1 MNYTFDSTIDNGVSF
16 EQWLRLA
23 DRYCIG
29 LAGVGLSDL
38 PDTLSR
44 DAYEAGDTPRDH
56 VDDALLDNAFP
67 FPEGHRYHTPAPAPV
82 PAPTHT
88 SPRYALAPQGQW
100 LYEDIHLENGR
111 TITVRRP
118 ASANGKG
125 VQEA

>member
-1 MNYTFDSTIDNGVSF
+1 MNYTFDSTVDDGIWFAD
-16 EQWLRLA
+16 WLRLA

-29 LAGVGLSDL
+29 IAGVGLSDL

-56 VDDALLDNAFP
+56 VDDALLDNGFP
-67 FPEGHRYHTPAPAPV
+67 FPEGHRYHTPKPAPPV
-82 PAPTHT
+82 K
-88 SPRYALAPQGQW
+88 PRSLAPQGQW

-118 ASANGKG
+118 AAANGRG
-125 VQEA
+125 VKEA